1 MVEKHC
7 FLCYNKPIK
16 KEIKKLMELRH
27 YLFDIKANLEAN
39 GWEYDATV
47 DDNVMDRKNGK
58 VFTINEHIR
67 AMIFALLSNRTPWK
81 RIKSK
86 ISEIDAIFD
95 NYDPMVIKGT
105 NPEEY
110 ISKIR
115 KIKCGNQSIKNQM
128 YALTHNISVLERL
141 GEQYGSVDAFLTS
154 RESMEVVT
162 LLSSQRFPETKLKQ
176 MGEALIWEYIR
187 NVGIDGAKPDVHLR
201 RFLGTARMGVNS
213 QSEAS
218 VDEVYRQVEELAR
231 ATGLSKAGVD
241 TIIWTFCAQSDE
253 KYGEVCTAHPKCY
266 ICPVNNRCNYGKVR
280 KVDYTEEI
288 LNMIRD
294 VTQALGK
301 TMDLSEVK
309 IIDRGNPH
317 VAPNK
322 LPDGKMAVY
331 TFIYN
336 DTFLKIGKVG
346 AKSNARYTSQHY
358 HPDSAS
364 STLAKSILEDKTM
377 QNLGL
382 TKDNIGE
389 WIKTNCRRIDIEI
402 DCDLGIFTLDLIE
415 SILHYKYTPK
425 YEGFTSQ
432 R

>member
-1 MVEKHC
+1 
-7 FLCYNKPIK
+7 
-16 KEIKKLMELRH
+16 MELRH

-39 GWEYDATV
+39 GWSYDTSV
-47 DDNVMDRKNGK
+47 DDNVMARKSGK

-81 RIKSK
+81 RIKGK
-86 ISEIDAIFD
+86 IPEIDAIFD
-95 NYDPMVIKGT
+95 NYDPAVIKAT
-105 NPEEY
+105 DPEEY

-115 KIKCGNQSIKNQM
+115 EIKCGNQSIKNQM
-128 YALTHNISVLERL
+128 YALAHNISVLERL
-141 GEQYGSVDAFLTS
+141 GKQYGSVDAFLTS
-154 RESMEVVT
+154 REPVAVVT
-162 LLSSQRFPETKLKQ
+162 MLSSHRFPETKLKQ
-176 MGEALIWEYIR
+176 MGEALTWEYIR

-218 VDEVYRQVEELAR
+218 IDEVYRQVEELAQ

-253 KYGEVCTAHPKCY
+253 MYGEVCTAHPKCE
-266 ICPVNNRCNYGKVR
+266 ICPVNNRCNYDKAR
-280 KVDYTEEI
+280 KMDYTEEI
-288 LNMIRD
+288 LKMIRD
-294 VTQALGK
+294 VTQVLEK
-301 TMDLSEVK
+301 TIDLSRIK
-309 IIDRGNPH
+309 IMDRGNPH
-317 VAPNK
+317 VAPKK
-322 LPDGKMAVY
+322 LPEGKMAVY
-331 TFIYN
+331 AFIYN
-336 DTFLKIGKVG
+336 DIFLKIGKVG

-364 STLAKSILEDKTM
+364 STLAKSVLEDKTM
-377 QNLGL
+377 QSLGL
-382 TKDNIGE
+382 TKDNVGE

-415 SILHYKYTPK
+415 SMLHYKYTPK